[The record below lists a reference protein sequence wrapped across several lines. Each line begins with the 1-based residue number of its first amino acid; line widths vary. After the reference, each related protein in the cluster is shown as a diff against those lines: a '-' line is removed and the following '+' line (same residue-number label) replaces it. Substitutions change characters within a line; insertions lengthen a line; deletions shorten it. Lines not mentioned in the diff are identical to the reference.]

1 MFNEVKE
8 VKSKLML
15 RELVSKVSEKKIQK
29 KKKKKMANKDA
40 AIGKP
45 INEVVTPAFI
55 ISLPIL
61 TKNTSN
67 MIENAK
73 RLGVELR
80 PHVKTHKV

>member
-1 MFNEVKE
+1 
-8 VKSKLML
+8 
-15 RELVSKVSEKKIQK
+15 
-29 KKKKKMANKDA
+29 MANKDA